1 MIATYLTRR
10 NAAYLL
16 VAIAVA
22 LSTVSA
28 ETQHHIRARPVE
40 DNLKEKLAKGNRSL
54 KSKKSKKE
62 YKKKKLQTT
71 FSVGFNADYE
81 DMSGWIRIAMDK
93 DDSMDID
100 YMIDNGPGSCSDCYF
115 AIMDETDCDD
125 AGGADTLY
133 SASDD
138 DDAKDPWSEGGD
150 GTVSTTGSGD
160 GTGSIFGVASGHDF
174 DDNHCKVVVV
184 IGPAPESSSDSGSAK
199 SSKSR
204 RNRQLKSKSKSDD
217 SDDLN
222 VLLCG
227 VLHKPGK
234 TDDC

>member
-16 VAIAVA
+16 VAIAVP

-40 DNLKEKLAKGNRSL
+40 DNLKEKVAKGNRSL
-54 KSKKSKKE
+54 KSKSGKKKN
-62 YKKKKLQTT
+62 KKKKLATT

-100 YMIDNGPGSCSDCYF
+100 YMIDNGPESCSDCYF

-133 SASDD
+133 SSSDD
-138 DDAKDPWSEGGD
+138 DDAQDPWSEGGD
-150 GTVSTTGSGD
+150 GAVSTTGSGD
-160 GTGSIFGVASGHDF
+160 GTGSIFGVESGHDF
-174 DDNHCKVVVV
+174 DDHHCKVAVV
-184 IGPAPESSSDSGSAK
+184 IGPAPESSSDSGSK
-199 SSKSR
+199 SAKSR
-204 RNRQLKSKSKSDD
+204 RNRQLKSKSGDN
-217 SDDLN
+217 DDLN